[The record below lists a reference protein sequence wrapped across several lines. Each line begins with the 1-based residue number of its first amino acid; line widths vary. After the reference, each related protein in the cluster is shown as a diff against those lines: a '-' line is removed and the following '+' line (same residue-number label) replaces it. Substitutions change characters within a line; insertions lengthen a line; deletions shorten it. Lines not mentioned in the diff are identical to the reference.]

1 MATPT
6 GNPIS
11 TAPSDQQP
19 IVESD
24 GRATKWMK
32 QWMRSVKR
40 VLQPGITVTITLAK
54 ITGTGA
60 NGSITVVNGIVTAYT
75 APT

>member
-1 MATPT
+1 MAAPT

-40 VLQPGITVTITLAK
+40 VLQPGITTNIALAK
-54 ITGTGA
+54 LTAGGA
-60 NGSITVVNGIVTAYT
+60 NGSITVVNGIVTAYI